1 MAQNRRRKEREIIA
15 RMKNEMIA
23 QDGNMPTD
31 EEVATIKSLL
41 ALPHRTE
48 EDWCVIKDIFDRRNL
63 ICVEPGVDGSG
74 IEVIEHFIVRDGRLI
89 AFTNMED
96 AAGYMKEIVPKG
108 SGIMPFQFGTRP
120 FLEAFEIADEESME
134 LYIDPPTKERITE
147 KYIVYKDEQL
157 RAVLAFSPAMAK
169 ALRILMKLR
178 EDALSEADDQQGDQ
192 QGDQQMPGNQKPLE
206 E

>member
-1 MAQNRRRKEREIIA
+1 MAQNRRRIEREIIA

-63 ICVEPGVDGSG
+63 ICMEPGVDGTG
-74 IEVIEHFIVRDGRLI
+74 IEVFEHFIVEDDRLI
-89 AFTNMED
+89 AFTNLEEAM
-96 AAGYMKEIVPKG
+96 GYMKEITPKG
-108 SGIMPFQFGTRP
+108 RCVIPFQFGTRP

-134 LYIDPPTKERITE
+134 LYIDPPTEERITE
-147 KYIVYKDEQL
+147 KYIAYKNEHIS
-157 RAVLAFSPAMAK
+157 AVLAVKPAMAK
-169 ALRILMKLR
+169 VLHRLMKLR
-178 EDALSEADDQQGDQ
+178 QDALSDVDGQQHD
-192 QGDQQMPGNQKPLE
+192 
-206 E
+206 

>member
-15 RMKNEMIA
+15 RMKNEIIA
-23 QDGNMPTD
+23 QDGNIPTD
-31 EEVATIKSLL
+31 EEVTTIKSLL

-48 EDWCVIKDIFDRRNL
+48 EDWCVIKDIFERRNM

-96 AAGYMKEIVPKG
+96 ATGYMKEIAPKG

-147 KYIVYKDEQL
+147 KYIAYQDEQL
-157 RAVLAFSPAMAK
+157 RAVMALKPAMAK
-169 ALRILMKLR
+169 VMRRLMKLR
-178 EDALSEADDQQGDQ
+178 EEALSGADGEQR
-192 QGDQQMPGNQKPLE
+192 DQQMPGNQKPNE

>member
-15 RMKNEMIA
+15 RMKNEIIA
-23 QDGNMPTD
+23 QDGNIPTD

-48 EDWCVIKDIFDRRNL
+48 EDWCVIKDIFVRRNL

-96 AAGYMKEIVPKG
+96 ATGYMKEIAPKG

-134 LYIDPPTKERITE
+134 LYIDPPTKERIAE
-147 KYIVYKDEQL
+147 KYIVYKDKQL
-157 RAVLAFSPAMAK
+157 RAVLTFNPAMAK
-169 ALRILMKLR
+169 AMRRLMKLR
-178 EDALSEADDQQGDQ
+178 EDLLSEGDDRQRDQEMPDDQ
-192 QGDQQMPGNQKPLE
+192 KPHE